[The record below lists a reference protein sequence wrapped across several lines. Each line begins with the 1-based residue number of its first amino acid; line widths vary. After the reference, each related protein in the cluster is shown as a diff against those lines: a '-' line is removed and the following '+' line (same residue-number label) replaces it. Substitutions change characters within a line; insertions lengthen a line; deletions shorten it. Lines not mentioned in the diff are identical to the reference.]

1 MLAASVVLAISLLG
15 SAASPRPAVHS
26 TTPTCITPVQTGTYR
41 VIAMKPD
48 SSSARPA
55 MLVLENIDGCLEATL
70 VTDDRGPAV
79 INHVVLAGDTL
90 RGSVRTAAGTG
101 RVEFRFSE
109 RAVTGSIVDGR
120 QQWRVSGRRT
130 S

>member
-1 MLAASVVLAISLLG
+1 MLAASVVAAISLLG
-15 SAASPRPAVHS
+15 SAASPRQTGHS
-26 TTPTCITPVQTGTYR
+26 VSPSCITPVQTGTYR

-48 SSSARPA
+48 SSSARQA

-79 INHVVLAGDTL
+79 INHVVLIGDTL
-90 RGSVRTAAGTG
+90 RGSVRTVAGTG
-101 RVEFRFSE
+101 TVEFRFSE
-109 RAVTGSIVDGR
+109 RAVTGSIIDGR
-120 QQWRVSGRRT
+120 QEWRVAGRRT